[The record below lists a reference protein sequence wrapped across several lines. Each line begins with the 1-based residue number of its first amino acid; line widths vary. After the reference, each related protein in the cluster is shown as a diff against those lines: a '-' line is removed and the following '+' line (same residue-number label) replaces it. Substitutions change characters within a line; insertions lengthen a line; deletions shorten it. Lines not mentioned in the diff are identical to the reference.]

1 VITGHI
7 EGDRAGRAMKG
18 VEGLDRIERLKESIR
33 DIPDFPKEGILF
45 KDITPVLQDGELFR
59 DAIDIFVERYL
70 DRGIDKVVGTEAR
83 GFLFAS
89 ALGYQLGCGVVPV
102 RKPGKLPYETESASY
117 QLEYGEDSVEIH
129 RDAIRE
135 GENVV
140 LIDDLLATGGTM
152 AATLDLVERLGGH
165 VVEIAFFIELAFLH
179 GRDRLE
185 GKDIYTILTF

>member
-1 VITGHI
+1 
-7 EGDRAGRAMKG
+7 M
-18 VEGLDRIERLKESIR
+18 DRIERLKESIR

-45 KDITPVLQDGELFR
+45 KDITPVLQNGGLFR
-59 DAIDIFVERYL
+59 DAIDLFVERYR
-70 DRGIDKVVGTEAR
+70 DKGIDKVVGIEAR

-89 ALGYQLGCGVVPV
+89 ALGYRLGCGVIPV
-102 RKPGKLPYETESASY
+102 RKPGKLPFETERARY

-135 GENVV
+135 GENVL

-152 AATLDLVERLGGH
+152 AATLDLVERLGGK
-165 VVEIAFFIELAFLH
+165 VFEVAFFIELAFLN
-179 GRDRLE
+179 GRDRLQ